1 MAKNTLEVP
10 RYLNHEDAE
19 RAKFKI
25 FDFNG
30 EWLRHLGDEVE
41 RAGSILIYGGSGHGK
56 TTYAL
61 QMMKYLS
68 GFEKVFYNSV
78 EEGMRASFI
87 RSLKLNNIKS
97 IKGKYV
103 FQSEFYDDMWK
114 RLDRK
119 RQPKIV
125 FVDSV
130 QYCFRGKRDQ
140 HYWDLVEK
148 FNDTLFVFVSQ
159 MSKGAP
165 KGAVA
170 DAIMWDTQAII
181 KIQDFKAYI
190 EKTRCGGD
198 ETTPY
203 IINQQ
208 KAEERELKLLKKG

>member
-19 RAKFKI
+19 RAKFKT

-30 EWLRHLGDEVE
+30 EWLRHLGKPE
-41 RAGSILIYGGSGHGK
+41 RAKSILIYGGSGHGK

-61 QMMKYLS
+61 QLMKCMS
-68 GFEKVFYNSV
+68 DFEKVFYNSV
-78 EEGMRASFI
+78 EEGLRASFI
-87 RSLKLNNIKS
+87 RSLELNNIKS

-130 QYCFRGKRDQ
+130 QYCFRGKRDK

-159 MSKGAP
+159 MSKGVP

-170 DAIMWDTQAII
+170 DAIMWDAQAII

-190 EKTRCGGD
+190 EKSRCGGD